1 MEWSERAATFRPGT
15 TLNTTTLRSSAL
27 GQKDQSVQI
36 TITRFR
42 QHVLSFNILAM
53 ASALLSREARGSM
66 QILVKEREQKPLS
79 AGIPHRRWLIAG
91 LLAFGVLVNY
101 FDRVNLSVAKQ
112 GLTKDFGIDNVA
124 FGYLLSAYNWTYAA
138 LQLPMGVLLD
148 RFGVQAIGRI
158 SAILWSL
165 ACFAGAFAPGVKAFF
180 GSRLLLGIGEAPT
193 FPANAKAIGMWFPR
207 QERSLATAIFDSAAK
222 FSTAVGTPLIGIIL
236 IHYGWRFSFGMTGV
250 ASFAFFL
257 AFYFLYRNPRDDKK
271 LSGRERQY
279 LSEYDSIPPTNSKGG
294 SVRLWYLLKKRKVLG
309 LALGFAAYNYC
320 FYLFLTWLPSY
331 FTGALHLDLKAS
343 VLYTS
348 IPWLFATAMD
358 LAVGGWLVDE
368 LIRRGFNDSRVRQT
382 ILIGGMVMGL
392 GLLGTIF
399 TRTPMIAVCWIS
411 LSIGGLAASAP
422 VAWSAPGLLAP
433 HDSVARVGGI
443 MNFANQIAAI
453 AAPIVTGYLIG
464 SRDDYSH
471 AFMAAAV
478 AILVGIAG
486 YGFLLGKIER
496 IPDPGTAQSPGEK

>member
-1 MEWSERAATFRPGT
+1 MSVLPLPPAQTQEQ
-15 TLNTTTLRSSAL
+15 RSS
-27 GQKDQSVQI
+27 K
-36 TITRFR
+36 
-42 QHVLSFNILAM
+42 
-53 ASALLSREARGSM
+53 
-66 QILVKEREQKPLS
+66 
-79 AGIPHRRWLIAG
+79 GIAHRRWMIAF

-112 GLTKDFGIDNVA
+112 ALEKDFGIGNIA
-124 FGYLLSAYNWTYAA
+124 FGYLLSAYNWTYAG

-165 ACFAGAFAPGVKAFF
+165 ACFAGAFSPGVKAFF

-193 FPANAKAIGMWFPR
+193 FPSNAKATGMWFPR

-222 FSTAVGTPLIGIIL
+222 FSTAIGTPLIGILL
-236 IHYGWRFSFGMTGV
+236 IHYGWRFSFAMTGV

-257 AFYFLYRNPRDDKK
+257 AFYALYRNPSDDKK
-271 LSGRERQY
+271 LSQGEREY
-279 LSEYDSIPPTNSKGG
+279 LHGNEALSDKKSTGG
-294 SVRLWYLLKKRKVLG
+294 DVGLLYLLKRRKVIG

-320 FYLFLTWLPSY
+320 FYLLLTWLPSY
-331 FTGALHLDLKAS
+331 FTGALHLDLQAS

-348 IPWLFATAMD
+348 IPWLCATATD

-399 TRTPMIAVCWIS
+399 TRTPAVAVFWIS
-411 LSIGGLAASAP
+411 VAISGLAASAP
-422 VAWSAPGLLAP
+422 VAWSAPSLLAP
-433 HDSVARVGGI
+433 HDSVAKVGGI

-464 SRDDYSH
+464 SRNNYSR
-471 AFMAAAV
+471 AFVAAAITSG
-478 AILVGIAG
+478 AGIAG
-486 YGFLLGKIER
+486 YAFLHDNIER
-496 IPDPGTAQSPGEK
+496 IAETEPSAADLPL

>member
-1 MEWSERAATFRPGT
+1 MLLNESETK
-15 TLNTTTLRSSAL
+15 SS
-27 GQKDQSVQI
+27 S
-36 TITRFR
+36 T
-42 QHVLSFNILAM
+42 
-53 ASALLSREARGSM
+53 
-66 QILVKEREQKPLS
+66 
-79 AGIPHRRWLIAG
+79 GIPHRRWLIAF

-112 GLTKDFGIDNVA
+112 ALERDFGIDNVV

-138 LQLPMGVLLD
+138 LQLPMGVMLD

-165 ACFAGAFAPGVKAFF
+165 ACFAGAFAPGIKAFF
-180 GSRLLLGIGEAPT
+180 GSRLLLGVGEAPT
-193 FPANAKAIGMWFPR
+193 FPSNAKATGMWFPR

-222 FSTAVGTPLIGIIL
+222 FSTAIGTPLIGIIL
-236 IHYGWRFSFGMTGV
+236 IHYGWRFSFAMTGV
-250 ASFAFFL
+250 ASFVFFV
-257 AFYFLYRNPRDDKK
+257 AFYFLYRNPSDDKK
-271 LSGRERQY
+271 LSASEREY
-279 LSEYDSIPPTNSKGG
+279 LQSNDALSDKKSKNSG
-294 SVRLWYLLKKRKVLG
+294 SALLYLLKKRKVLG
-309 LALGFAAYNYC
+309 LAVGFAAYNYC
-320 FYLFLTWLPSY
+320 FYLLLTWLPSY
-331 FTGALHLDLKAS
+331 FTGALHLDLQSS
-343 VLYTS
+343 VMYTS

-358 LAVGGWLVDE
+358 LVVGGWLVDA

-399 TRTPMIAVCWIS
+399 TKTPMMAVWWIS

-422 VAWSAPGLLAP
+422 VAWSAPSLLAP
-433 HDSVARVGGI
+433 HDSVAKVGGI

-464 SRDDYSH
+464 SRNNYSR
-471 AFMAAAV
+471 AFIAAAI

-486 YGFLLGKIER
+486 YAFLLGKIER
-496 IPDPGTAQSPGEK
+496 IPDPDPAPGSVGGSVSI

>member
-1 MEWSERAATFRPGT
+1 MLLHESEDKP
-15 TLNTTTLRSSAL
+15 
-27 GQKDQSVQI
+27 
-36 TITRFR
+36 
-42 QHVLSFNILAM
+42 
-53 ASALLSREARGSM
+53 ASAE
-66 QILVKEREQKPLS
+66 
-79 AGIPHRRWLIAG
+79 IPRRRWLIAF

-112 GLTKDFGIDNVA
+112 GLVHDFGIDNVG

-148 RFGVQAIGRI
+148 RFGVQAVSRI
-158 SAILWSL
+158 SAILWSV
-165 ACFAGAFAPGVKAFF
+165 ACFAGAFAPGVRAFF

-193 FPANAKAIGMWFPR
+193 FPANAKATGMWFPR

-222 FSTAVGTPLIGIIL
+222 FSTAIGTPLIGIIL
-236 IHYGWRFSFGMTGV
+236 IHYGWRFSFAMTGV
-250 ASFAFFL
+250 ASFLFFL
-257 AFYFLYRNPRDDKK
+257 AFYFLYRNPSDDRKLSEKEREYLQKNDALSDKK
-271 LSGRERQY
+271 
-279 LSEYDSIPPTNSKGG
+279 SKTGG
-294 SVRLWYLLKKRKVLG
+294 AGLLYLLKKRKVLG

-320 FYLFLTWLPSY
+320 LYLLLTWLPSY

-358 LAVGGWLVDE
+358 LAVGGWLVDA
-368 LIRRGFNDSRVRQT
+368 LIRRGFNDSLVRQT

-392 GLLGTIF
+392 ALLGTIF
-399 TRTPMIAVCWIS
+399 TRTPITAVWWIS

-422 VAWSAPGLLAP
+422 VAWSAPTLLAP
-433 HDSVARVGGI
+433 RDSVAKVGGI
-443 MNFANQIAAI
+443 MNFANQVAAI

-464 SRDDYSH
+464 SRNDYSR
-471 AFMAAAV
+471 AFVAAAV

-486 YGFLLGKIER
+486 YAFLLGKIER
-496 IPDPGTAQSPGEK
+496 IPDPETFRARSGFE